1 MHVSAPTC
9 KTSRVAFRSAHYRII
24 LPFLLNSK
32 LQWFAYVQY
41 LLKPQMKYCGREG
54 ERRLYDACSLNH
66 WCCIIEGGGVGRSEG
81 GSWGFAGIKNPCSR
95 GRRSQIKSGTRRMK
109 QDDLCLFAPDL
120 DVLPMEGK
128 TLTPSQELS
137 TFFPHWMFTIAH
149 DQGVWKRLRRVC
161 HHFHRMCWA
170 DPEHY
175 SWLMLNLRIY

>member
-32 LQWFAYVQY
+32 LQWFASVQY

-95 GRRSQIKSGTRRMK
+95 GRRSQIKRSRWFVFICSRPRCSANGREDTDSKSRVVHILPSLNVYNRTWPGSLK
-109 QDDLCLFAPDL
+109 ASSPSLSSFPQ
-120 DVLPMEGK
+120 DVL
-128 TLTPSQELS
+128 SRS
-137 TFFPHWMFTIAH
+137 
-149 DQGVWKRLRRVC
+149 
-161 HHFHRMCWA
+161 WA
-170 DPEHY
+170 LQLANAKP
-175 SWLMLNLRIY
+175 